1 MSNDLLNALS
11 GGDKSFFDAHHG
23 GVVDSHFDPTS
34 SGREHPAITIQPRPI
49 GSFFKIPE
57 QNQQKN
63 FTPATTSPEM
73 ALQPPSMLPM
83 ILSVGLAMFFI
94 YCNKK
99 N

>member
-1 MSNDLLNALS
+1 MSNDLVNALS
-11 GGDKSFFDAHHG
+11 GGDKSFFDPRHG
-23 GVVDSHFDPTS
+23 GVSEDPRTGMAYFD
-34 SGREHPAITIQPRPI
+34 G
-49 GSFFKIPE
+49 GSYKLPQTEINKL
-57 QNQQKN
+57 QQLNQQNN
-63 FTPATTSPEM
+63 FTPATTSPEI

>member
-1 MSNDLLNALS
+1 MSDFANALS
-11 GGDKSFFDAHHG
+11 GGDKNFFDPQHG
-23 GVVDSHFDPTS
+23 GVVNSNFDFTS

-49 GSFFKIPE
+49 GSFFKMPE
-57 QNQQKN
+57 QNQQNN
-63 FTPATTSPEM
+63 FTPATTSPEI

-83 ILSVGLAMFFI
+83 IVSVGLAMFFI